1 MPPVRFELTIT
12 AGERRQ
18 TYALDRAVTETGML
32 YLQYVLIILINH
44 NVIINT
50 N

>member
-1 MPPVRFELTIT
+1 
-12 AGERRQ
+12 
-18 TYALDRAVTETGML
+18 ML